1 MSLRRLTI
9 IVVLLTG
16 AVSLALTNPTMD
28 DYLRFV
34 DREMTKAL
42 DKMDPN
48 TPSREQQFLRQVFR
62 SQGKQ
67 LLETVVR
74 PQTVRHNWGLLSR
87 YRTRVSGTEVVVVGV
102 AGTFI
107 PVRGLEEATLSL
119 GRMAF

>member
-67 LLETVVR
+67 LIETVVR

-107 PVRGLEEATLSL
+107 PVRGLEETTLSL